1 PQETRI
7 GFGNDGVIHDQIPTS
22 HREQEAQ
29 GQVEKYVPRPRP
41 LEHTDQAIVE
51 DAVKRVSYSRTGRHV
66 AQIQQR
72 HEVYPQWLRH
82 RVLPPQGDSMPVFMR
97 ASTSAYLL
105 SSARRTRR
113 MSSRCTGIRC
123 AMLGSCRAMCSSSS
137 AAPIPAMVI
146 SSSPRSTVHGP

>member
-1 PQETRI
+1 MSRAGKDGQQLD
-7 GFGNDGVIHDQIPTS
+7 NADDGVIHDQIPTS

-29 GQVEKYVPRPRP
+29 GQVEEYVPRPRP
-41 LEHTDQAIVE
+41 LEHTGQAIVG

-66 AQIQQR
+66 AKIQQR

-105 SSARRTRR
+105 RETKRDS
-113 MSSRCTGIRC
+113 
-123 AMLGSCRAMCSSSS
+123 
-137 AAPIPAMVI
+137 PAL
-146 SSSPRSTVHGP
+146 